1 MAETLIGKLEDIA
14 AVHRGRGAHRDCR
27 VHDRFEPDCWFCQ
40 VTVIEDTIAALSQR
54 EASREAQGWLID
66 RAEVM
71 LMSRSY
77 PPNAENIAADLDA
90 RTQLGYDLLAAIR
103 AAPAPSCAGCGGR
116 GVVGGYEPVEYGAV
130 FGNRAADV
138 PCPDCRGR
146 GVVRAETLADTPAL
160 TELLHRADSYLS
172 LLWHR
177 HVAFDTKNDVDLS
190 VNVERTIGDLRT
202 RANKRSDK

>member
-103 AAPAPSCAGCGGR
+103 AAPAPEG
-116 GVVGGYEPVEYGAV
+116 
-130 FGNRAADV
+130 
-138 PCPDCRGR
+138 PDDPIVARR
-146 GVVRAETLADTPAL
+146 ILQNFEHAKREAKAETLREALAQWNPKDGWELLPGWLEEQLSAL
-160 TELLHRADSYLS
+160 TGGTEETTDG
-172 LLWHR
+172 
-177 HVAFDTKNDVDLS
+177 
-190 VNVERTIGDLRT
+190 E
-202 RANKRSDK
+202 